1 MADLGVKGPRLWLTL
16 MSWEPGMADLDVMG
30 TRLWLTLVTWEPGYD

>member
-1 MADLGVKGPRLWLTL
+1 MADLGVMGTRLWLTL